1 MLRERQRVDE
11 KVVVIAVST
20 APADVT
26 TERPGTPGSRTVCLV
41 IASLRAGGAERVM
54 MMLAE
59 GLSARGWDVVVITL
73 DTAASDFY
81 PVPAGVRRQALGV
94 MKPSRSLFEAARSNL
109 QRVLVLRRA
118 ICQEC
123 PTMSITFVDQTNVLT
138 LLATVG
144 LPFPMI
150 VSERIDPR
158 AHDPGLM
165 WRVLRRLTYRRA
177 SSIVMQTPGVVPWA
191 RSIAGNADVAVIPNP
206 VAVSDTGATPL
217 ARKQRIVGVGRLV
230 AHKGF
235 DVLIDAFARI
245 ALHHPDWELM
255 IVGDGPLL
263 GDLRTR
269 VANAGLAGRVTF
281 TGNRTDVHH
290 LVSESEIFVLSS
302 RYEGFPNVLVEAM
315 SLGCAV
321 IASACPSGPTD
332 IVSDGVDGILV
343 AVEDVAALASQLHRL
358 ITSPNERAA
367 LQRNAPAVRARY
379 APDLVINQWEQ
390 LIHTHA
396 PVNS

>member
-1 MLRERQRVDE
+1 MSALTSS
-11 KVVVIAVST
+11 ATNT
-20 APADVT
+20 APRDAP
-26 TERPGTPGSRTVCLV
+26 RSGGRTVCLI

-59 GLSARGWDVVVITL
+59 ALSLRGWDVVLITL
-73 DTAASDFY
+73 DTPASDFY
-81 PVPAGVRRQALGV
+81 SVPAGVRRQALGV
-94 MKPSRSLFEAARSNL
+94 MKPSRSVLEAALSNL
-109 QRVLVLRRA
+109 QRVSVLRRA
-118 ICQEC
+118 ICQER
-123 PTMSITFVDQTNVLT
+123 PAMTITFVDQTNVLT

-191 RSIAGNADVAVIPNP
+191 RSIAGRADVTVIPNP
-206 VAVSDTGATPL
+206 VTVAEASATPC
-217 ARKQRIVGVGRLV
+217 ARKPRIVGVGRLV

-235 DVLIDAFARI
+235 DILIDAFARI
-245 ALHHPDWELM
+245 AAQHPDWELM
-255 IVGDGPLL
+255 ILGDGPLL
-263 GDLRTR
+263 GELRGR
-269 VANAGLAGRVTF
+269 VANADLGGRVTF
-281 TGNRTDVHH
+281 AGNRTDVHQ

-343 AVEDVAALASQLHRL
+343 PVEDVTALARELDRL
-358 ITSPNERAA
+358 ITSPAERAA
-367 LQRNAPAVRARY
+367 LQRNAPSVRERY
-379 APDLVINQWEQ
+379 AADLVIDQWEQ

-396 PVNS
+396 PVHS